1 MDAMRPRG
9 IGGDFGISEVEAGAA
24 FELSP
29 LTDPVVLPDESEL
42 KAWAATI
49 PPDALAFANVRK
61 VGEADRRRLTK
72 RLERA
77 FPQHGVVFDATALQL
92 VIYPLGQSEAAQPVD
107 GDDYT
112 WDWHAAQC
120 QCGALG
126 PVDLPVCGTMTD
138 GAVEGVRYDVRTG
151 PERVTWQMSTALY
164 ALERQLALL
173 QQRVAALERG
183 ARGEGRETT

>member
-9 IGGDFGISEVEAGAA
+9 IGDFGISEVEKP
-24 FELSP
+24 E
-29 LTDPVVLPDESEL
+29 PV
-42 KAWAATI
+42 
-49 PPDALAFANVRK
+49 
-61 VGEADRRRLTK
+61 
-72 RLERA
+72 
-77 FPQHGVVFDATALQL
+77 
-92 VIYPLGQSEAAQPVD
+92 PVD

-138 GAVEGVRYDVRTG
+138 GAVQGVRYDVRTG
-151 PERVTWQMSTALY
+151 PERVSWQMATALY

-173 QQRVAALERG
+173 QQRLASVEAELERC
-183 ARGEGRETT
+183 RGEL